1 MLYGDPWDL
10 SSSCS
15 QHVLR
20 EMHHQSST
28 EMLPIVVLVLGVVIK
43 QIAKPHLLRSALMT

>member
-28 EMLPIVVLVLGVVIK
+28 EDVANSSIST
-43 QIAKPHLLRSALMT
+43 RSSY